1 MVGCFLLTAGL
12 FCGAEAA
19 SIETSHTTN
28 FENYTEAWNAAK
40 ADKRPMLV
48 VLTPGADDA
57 KAKSTVD
64 VHALRND
71 EKLSKVLDE
80 YVVAQIDTTTEHGQ
94 KVLKSFGSPTLP
106 RLVVIDS
113 KQAKQVFATSAKVSE
128 TNLKNLLEKQL
139 NSKETV
145 TSLNVDMFG
154 NPKPDCPNCR
164 LKAMGLLK

>member
-1 MVGCFLLTAGL
+1 MVGCFLMTAGL
-12 FCGAEAA
+12 LCGADATIFDA
-19 SIETSHTTN
+19 PHTAE
-28 FENYTEAWNAAK
+28 FVNYTEAWNAAK

-48 VLTPGADDA
+48 VLNAGDEKKD
-57 KAKSTVD
+57 VD
-64 VHALRND
+64 VHGLRNN

-94 KVLKSFGSPTLP
+94 KVLKSFGSPSLP
-106 RLVVIDS
+106 RLVVIDN

-139 NSKETV
+139 NSKEAA

-154 NPKPDCPNCR
+154 NPKPDCPMCR
-164 LKAMGLLK
+164 LKAMGLVK

>member
-19 SIETSHTTN
+19 SVEAPHTAE
-28 FENYTEAWNAAK
+28 FVNYGEAWKAAK

-48 VLTPGADDA
+48 VLNPGDE
-57 KAKSTVD
+57 KKLVD
-64 VHALRND
+64 VHGLRES

-106 RLVVIDS
+106 RLVVIDN
-113 KQAKQVFATSAKVSE
+113 KQAKQVFATSEKVSE

-139 NSKETV
+139 NSKEST
-145 TSLNVDMFG
+145 TSLNVDLFG